1 MKLNPILQCNILC
14 FSLDNILHFVSFTGA
29 SSSNTSST
37 DPKDSDAG
45 IIAGVTVGVFVVVG
59 GGVIFLVFVKKGMT
73 KSSIGAANQN
83 KKQVFTAGEEVGS
96 SPSSN
101 IKGNANNAS
110 LSSLMLNNNKVSPTY
125 IMVNDNKVSPTY
137 NDFVVYALPT
147 VYKVMPH
154 RPVFVG
160 EWEQK
165 YSL

>member
-37 DPKDSDAG
+37 VPKDSHTG
-45 IIAGVTVGVFVVVG
+45 TIVGVIVGVFGVG
-59 GGVIFLVFVKKGMT
+59 GVGFSLLYLFLKKGMF
-73 KSSIGAANQN
+73 KNSIATVNQN
-83 KKQVFTAGEEVGS
+83 KKQVYTEEEGVGLP
-96 SPSSN
+96 PSSDTEL
-101 IKGNANNAS
+101 NANNAP
-110 LSSLMLNNNKVSPTY
+110 LCSLMMNHNKVF
-125 IMVNDNKVSPTY
+125 PTY
-137 NDFVVYALPT
+137 NDYVVYALPT
-147 VYKVMPH
+147 CDKVMPH